1 MVRLISACRS
11 GRDELRPALLTL
23 EWAMKLVVF
32 LVASFAVFHVC
43 IPMGLAFHD
52 NTFLVSK
59 LPETCKIE
67 LGDIP
72 PDESAEL
79 SIQIKNDTRQQF
91 TLTRIAKVCGCVQIT
106 NTSDSSIAHRESLTI
121 KIKLI
126 RQNADETEFQRR
138 ITLVSSQ
145 GDFAIDLFGTFRRH
159 VEMTPSNV
167 NLSGKPEA
175 FQVSIRTYPE
185 KLREALT
192 FQSVSNGVEVSETT
206 SGSGQLLLT
215 IKPDQLQS
223 NGITQGVFIDSYEN
237 GVHRQRLTL
246 TVVETTAIT
255 VRPEKPTFVIGPETC
270 SLKLFIAGVDLTHSD
285 DLTVQILEPNKRVLR
300 FRPTIQ
306 IQRVSD
312 RLCIVGVECRE
323 FDLRTFSE
331 LLLSLTSESIGLNLE
346 VPCRLPE
353 NLNDSRK

>member
-1 MVRLISACRS
+1 MISARRS

-23 EWAMKLVVF
+23 EWPMKLVVF
-32 LVASFAVFHVC
+32 LAASFTFFRVC
-43 IPMGLAFHD
+43 IPMGLAFQE

-59 LPETCKIE
+59 LAETCKIE

-79 SIQIKNDTRQQF
+79 SIQIKNDTGQQF
-91 TLTRIAKVCGCVQIT
+91 SLTRIAKVCGCVQII
-106 NTSDSSIAHRESLTI
+106 NTSDSSIAQSESLTI

-126 RQNADETEFQRR
+126 RQNAEETEFQRR
-138 ITLVSSQ
+138 ITLVSSR

-159 VEMTPSNV
+159 IEVTPSNV
-167 NLSGKPEA
+167 NLSGKREA
-175 FQVSIRTYPE
+175 VQVSIRTYPQ

-192 FQSVSNGVEVSETT
+192 FRSVSNGVEVSETT
-206 SGSGQLLLT
+206 SKSGQLLLT

-223 NGITQGVFIDSYEN
+223 NGITQRVFIDSYEN

-246 TVVETTAIT
+246 TLVDTTAIS
-255 VRPEKPTFVIGPETC
+255 VRPEKPAFVLGTETC
-270 SLKLFIAGVDLTHSD
+270 SLKLFVAGVDLIQSD
-285 DLTVQILEPNKRVLR
+285 DLTVQILEPNERVLR

-306 IQRVSD
+306 IRRVSD
-312 RLCIVGVECRE
+312 RLCIVSVECRE
-323 FDLRTFSE
+323 FDLRTFSKP
-331 LLLSLTSESIGLNLE
+331 LLSITSESIGLNLE